1 MLREKG
7 IKIFTS
13 ELLNMLASPVL
24 PIIMLLGPVSMHSC
38 CMSTKSI
45 QEKKNRGI
53 SSLYKDPWSR
63 YWVSLNHPKT
73 KDSPHDF

>member
-1 MLREKG
+1 MLSEKG

-13 ELLNMLASPVL
+13 ELLNMLASPIS
-24 PIIMLLGPVSMHSC
+24 PIITSLGPVPMHSC

-45 QEKKNRGI
+45 CEKKTRGI
-53 SSLYKDPWSR
+53 SCLYKDPRSR

-73 KDSPHDF
+73 KDSTHDF